1 MYSTSVQ
8 CYINVIIII
17 IIMFIGLHRTIFH
30 YIKQIQVPVQ
40 ISIKVLK
47 TDFSR
52 VYIIFA
58 HVLFFNEAV
67 FVHQFLICYV
77 KLTIMLLGF
86 HVLKIFLLL
95 SQQPWRQKKNYIS
108 EWKKSIIISHQAA
121 LSLTVRYLFFLISG
135 EKNSRNAA
143 LKLSILRIQ
152 SPKENNILS
161 MLQER
166 FFNWY
171 YLSIGQQQMVPIHII
186 I

>member
-17 IIMFIGLHRTIFH
+17 IILFIGLHRTIFH

-58 HVLFFNEAV
+58 HVLF
-67 FVHQFLICYV
+67 LGSCIRPPIPYLLC

-86 HVLKIFLLL
+86 HVLKLFLLFSL
-95 SQQPWRQKKNYIS
+95 QPWRPKKNYIS

-121 LSLTVRYLFFLISG
+121 LSLTVRYFFLNFWG
-135 EKNSRNAA
+135 EKFQECCF
-143 LKLSILRIQ
+143 KLFNTQNTL
-152 SPKENNILS
+152 PKENNIS
-161 MLQER
+161 MSQKR
-166 FFNWY
+166 FLNVY

>member
-47 TDFSR
+47 TDSSR

-67 FVHQFLICYV
+67 FVYQFLICYV

-86 HVLKIFLLL
+86 HVLKLFLLFSL
-95 SQQPWRQKKNYIS
+95 QPWRQRKKLHFRMEKIH
-108 EWKKSIIISHQAA
+108 SHF
-121 LSLTVRYLFFLISG
+121 SLGCPIVDCQIFFINFWG
-135 EKNSRNAA
+135 EKFQECCF
-143 LKLSILRIQ
+143 KLFNTQMNTL
-152 SPKENNILS
+152 PTENNIS
-161 MLQER
+161 MSQKR
-166 FFNWY
+166 FLNVY
-171 YLSIGQQQMVPIHII
+171 YLSIGQQQMVPIYII

>member
-1 MYSTSVQ
+1 
-8 CYINVIIII
+8 
-17 IIMFIGLHRTIFH
+17 MFIGLHRTIFH

-95 SQQPWRQKKNYIS
+95 S
-108 EWKKSIIISHQAA
+108 
-121 LSLTVRYLFFLISG
+121 
-135 EKNSRNAA
+135 
-143 LKLSILRIQ
+143 
-152 SPKENNILS
+152 
-161 MLQER
+161 
-166 FFNWY
+166 
-171 YLSIGQQQMVPIHII
+171 
-186 I
+186 